1 MKPILVRI
9 ELGSVDGPMPNF
21 TPVVEEYVSKA
32 KAAGVPVQPA
42 MKVTDVLEHP
52 EAWGAAQGSEGYVA
66 FLGATTERD
75 DAVEILSSLTVT
87 PRAVIGVKVLS
98 PTEVDEFQEQA
109 RRIVELRKQRQQDA
123 SRGRHA
129 ARAAT
134 AGTPTSPLP
143 GTVGSAAAPEEPYE
157 LALSTPEGAVK
168 SPLDILNLVR

>member
-9 ELGSVDGPMPNF
+9 ELGCVDGPMPNF
-21 TPVVEEYVSKA
+21 TPVVEEYVGKA

-52 EAWGAAQGSEGYVA
+52 EAWGAAPGSEGYVA
-66 FLGATTERD
+66 FLGVATDRD

-87 PRAVIGVKVLS
+87 PRAVIRVKVLS
-98 PTEVDEFQEQA
+98 PTEVDEFQQQA

-129 ARAAT
+129 ARAS
-134 AGTPTSPLP
+134 TPGAPISSAP
-143 GTVGSAAAPEEPYE
+143 GAAAAAGDPYE
-157 LALSTPEGAVK
+157 LALSTPESAVK
-168 SPLDILNLVR
+168 SPLDVLNLVR